1 MKSIF
6 SFIKKYI
13 FCQKENL
20 IILLIL
26 SGVSALLT
34 AAIPQITGQLLDS
47 IIDFPHIDFVL
58 GLCLA
63 YLATSL
69 SSLIVS
75 YILNM
80 KKVKMHTLMS
90 FELNKD
96 VIEHIKRMPYIKIK
110 SINSSYFTQRINNDS
125 TSIVSYLINTVCGVF
140 LNGITLIVILIMVI
154 KIHWTF
160 ALLFCVSIAIYS
172 ISYFAVRKK
181 VHDISLEF
189 RENQSVFFSDLEQQL
204 RYVKFAKMHNLYVFF
219 LKKLSNAFDK
229 LWKIVVPFQRM
240 NYLYSSLENV
250 VAIVSQVILLF
261 LGVIYIFLGNM
272 GIGDLTILSSYTAI
286 LLNAIRYFFSLG
298 KETQNVI
305 TAKERL
311 EKILVVSVA
320 KEGEI
325 VPTCINEVVVNRLS
339 LTIDDK
345 VIFPRKTITFRKG
358 NMYGI
363 YGENGSGKTSF
374 INTLIG
380 LYPGLYS
387 GEILYDKV
395 SIEKISKEK
404 LFDILLS
411 VAEQESVILPDS
423 LKANIQLMEN
433 YSDDKIYEVLHIL
446 NMDDF
451 VNSLPNKLETKLGDN
466 GLQLSGGECHKISIA
481 RVLLRNS
488 DIMIFDEPTAALDN
502 ESSACL
508 IAHLKEISVNKIIIV
523 VSHDNSIKSYFDDII
538 TFEESK

>member
-1 MKSIF
+1 M
-6 SFIKKYI
+6 
-13 FCQKENL
+13 Q
-20 IILLIL
+20 
-26 SGVSALLT
+26 
-34 AAIPQITGQLLDS
+34 
-47 IIDFPHIDFVL
+47 
-58 GLCLA
+58 
-63 YLATSL
+63 
-69 SSLIVS
+69 
-75 YILNM
+75 
-80 KKVKMHTLMS
+80 
-90 FELNKD
+90 
-96 VIEHIKRMPYIKIK
+96 
-110 SINSSYFTQRINNDS
+110 
-125 TSIVSYLINTVCGVF
+125 
-140 LNGITLIVILIMVI
+140 
-154 KIHWTF
+154 
-160 ALLFCVSIAIYS
+160 
-172 ISYFAVRKK
+172 
-181 VHDISLEF
+181 
-189 RENQSVFFSDLEQQL
+189 
-204 RYVKFAKMHNLYVFF
+204 
-219 LKKLSNAFDK
+219 
-229 LWKIVVPFQRM
+229 
-240 NYLYSSLENV
+240 
-250 VAIVSQVILLF
+250 
-261 LGVIYIFLGNM
+261 
-272 GIGDLTILSSYTAI
+272 
-286 LLNAIRYFFSLG
+286 YFFSLG

>member
-1 MKSIF
+1 M
-6 SFIKKYI
+6 
-13 FCQKENL
+13 
-20 IILLIL
+20 
-26 SGVSALLT
+26 
-34 AAIPQITGQLLDS
+34 
-47 IIDFPHIDFVL
+47 
-58 GLCLA
+58 
-63 YLATSL
+63 
-69 SSLIVS
+69 
-75 YILNM
+75 
-80 KKVKMHTLMS
+80 
-90 FELNKD
+90 
-96 VIEHIKRMPYIKIK
+96 
-110 SINSSYFTQRINNDS
+110 
-125 TSIVSYLINTVCGVF
+125 
-140 LNGITLIVILIMVI
+140 
-154 KIHWTF
+154 
-160 ALLFCVSIAIYS
+160 
-172 ISYFAVRKK
+172 
-181 VHDISLEF
+181 
-189 RENQSVFFSDLEQQL
+189 FFSDLEQQL

-523 VSHDNSIKSYFDDII
+523 ISHDNSIKSYFDDII

>member
-1 MKSIF
+1 
-6 SFIKKYI
+6 
-13 FCQKENL
+13 
-20 IILLIL
+20 
-26 SGVSALLT
+26 
-34 AAIPQITGQLLDS
+34 
-47 IIDFPHIDFVL
+47 
-58 GLCLA
+58 
-63 YLATSL
+63 
-69 SSLIVS
+69 
-75 YILNM
+75 
-80 KKVKMHTLMS
+80 
-90 FELNKD
+90 
-96 VIEHIKRMPYIKIK
+96 
-110 SINSSYFTQRINNDS
+110 
-125 TSIVSYLINTVCGVF
+125 
-140 LNGITLIVILIMVI
+140 MVI

-523 VSHDNSIKSYFDDII
+523 ISHDNSIKSYFDDII
-538 TFEESK
+538 TFEDSK